1 MPIFPPIPPS
11 FKSLIPAPLKALT
24 QPFARAQRTSTP
36 PALGGETYRN
46 LLDRLHIPVNVLPPD
61 QTEADNARAHGTFL
75 ARQDRWDE
83 LAELIA
89 KADRARH
96 TTDAGQPIADLLA
109 YGGRADVVQAA
120 EHALLHGRPAK
131 GSNFFSGVEALEFVL
146 DEARES
152 YPLALV
158 VANMHIDIGWAWRG
172 AAAAEDLRAINREAF
187 HAHFDRASDILDAFC
202 PSGHQS
208 PALAAARCALLPGRQ
223 NPELHII
230 REFEQLI
237 SLDPMNPRHMRALG
251 NYLLPRW
258 YGDFQALDLEAR
270 RTAARTYEDWGA
282 AGYAWVWFDAL
293 LVDPDGLSVFEPD
306 YFLEGVHDILDI
318 CRDQHSANLIAAH
331 LYQCWQIAR
340 ERYNETGYRPD
351 LPPALRRGF
360 EKVVENHLREIHPL
374 IWGHAEIGFEN
385 TARIISPSR
394 LAEKGRET
402 ALSAIAMPFL
412 KRLQDGQTITFGPD
426 GIHHGPS

>member
-1 MPIFPPIPPS
+1 M
-11 FKSLIPAPLKALT
+11 KALT
-24 QPFARAQRTSTP
+24 KSFETKRRPPEVQR
-36 PALGGETYRN
+36 LGGETYRN
-46 LLDRLHIPVNVLPPD
+46 LLDRLHIAVNVMPPD
-61 QTEADNARAHGTFL
+61 QTEADDAREHGTFL

-83 LAELIA
+83 LADLIRE
-89 KADRARH
+89 ADRARR
-96 TTDAGQPIADLLA
+96 TTDAGQPIADLLS

-120 EHALLHGRPAK
+120 EHALLHGRAAK

-146 DEARES
+146 DEAPDN
-152 YPLALV
+152 YPLALI

-172 AAAAEDLRAINREAF
+172 ASATEELRATNREAF

-202 PSGHQS
+202 PVDLDS
-208 PALAAARCALLPGRQ
+208 PALAAARCALLPGRHS
-223 NPELHII
+223 PELHII
-230 REFEQLI
+230 REFEQLV

-282 AGYAWVWFDAL
+282 AGYTWVWFDAL
-293 LVDPDGLSVFEPD
+293 LVDPEGLSIFEPE
-306 YFLEGVHDILDI
+306 YFLEGIYDILDA
-318 CRDQHSANLIAAH
+318 CRDQHTANLTAAH
-331 LYQCWQIAR
+331 LYQCWQTAR

-360 EKVVENHLREIHPL
+360 ETVVEHHLREVHPM

-385 TARIISPSR
+385 TARIISHSR

-412 KRLQDGQTITFGPD
+412 KRLQDGQTVTFGPD